1 MPKSSAKSLSP
12 FERVLSAIE
21 LREGD
26 RVPVVPEATYVFG
39 KLLNLKFS
47 EISKSA
53 EKMAKALIAGQREIG
68 FDGIYAGWESSFN
81 LVAEAMGC
89 RMRIPEDGVPS
100 IDDHLV
106 KQPSDLDKVKI
117 PDPRKDGRLPVHLE
131 TTEIIRK
138 NVGADIPVFA
148 YVPGPLTLSGLLR
161 KTDLLMMDLLK
172 NPGLVHSLNKVTT
185 EASKNFALAKI
196 ESGTDIIVAADPTA
210 STTMISPRMF
220 EQFSLPYL
228 KELLGAVSKAG
239 AIPSLHI
246 CGQTTPILEKM
257 LETGSKILEL
267 DSQVSL
273 QEAKR
278 RVGSKVCIQGNL
290 NPTGVLLHGSADD
303 ILKEAKG
310 CIESAA
316 RGGGYILSSGCEVPY
331 EAKIENLKTLVK
343 AATTFGKYGKQ

>member
-1 MPKSSAKSLSP
+1 
-12 FERVLSAIE
+12 
-21 LREGD
+21 
-26 RVPVVPEATYVFG
+26 
-39 KLLNLKFS
+39 
-47 EISKSA
+47 
-53 EKMAKALIAGQREIG
+53 
-68 FDGIYAGWESSFN
+68 
-81 LVAEAMGC
+81 
-89 RMRIPEDGVPS
+89 
-100 IDDHLV
+100 
-106 KQPSDLDKVKI
+106 
-117 PDPRKDGRLPVHLE
+117 
-131 TTEIIRK
+131 
-138 NVGADIPVFA
+138 
-148 YVPGPLTLSGLLR
+148 
-161 KTDLLMMDLLK
+161 MMDLLK
-172 NPGLVHSLNKVTT
+172 NPSLVHSLNKMAT

-290 NPTGVLLHGSADD
+290 NPTGALLHGSTDD
-303 ILKEAKG
+303 ILKEAKE

-316 RGGGYILSSGCEVPY
+316 KGGGYILSTGCEVPY
-331 EAKIENLKTLVK
+331 EAKIENLKILVK
-343 AATTFGKYGKQ
+343 AATTFGKYGKQQM